1 MEVFKPIKVENY
13 HFMDS
18 GLDQYEPLLLYIR
31 DAGWSPIEVDR
42 EGLGITDLEKRIEK
56 LEEGFRK
63 IELKVERY
71 IEDKVELDRGIKCFY
86 MKIVVGRS
94 SNCRKLEKIKEMVE
108 LGADRV
114 QVTILL
120 HSLHRSLTQLPQ
132 L

>member
-18 GLDQYEPLLLYIR
+18 GLDQYEPLLLYIK
-31 DAGWSPIEVDR
+31 DAGWEPISIDK

-71 IEDKVELDRGIKCFY
+71 
-86 MKIVVGRS
+86 M
-94 SNCRKLEKIKEMVE
+94 
-108 LGADRV
+108 
-114 QVTILL
+114 T
-120 HSLHRSLTQLPQ
+120 
-132 L
+132 